1 MDIRI
6 TSFGHL
12 HGPRPADAHI
22 VLDLRQHFR
31 DPHFDPIL
39 RTLTACDR
47 RVIRVVKRTPGIEQL
62 LAATV
67 AQAQAYARGPGVGQ
81 HPLHI
86 AVGCAGGRHRGV
98 DRTTRG
104 HTWRERIVADQSVV
118 VCRQRRSIHRSQT
131 SGHGHRD
138 EVRSGRQAPQQ
149 HRRCS

>member
-31 DPHFDPIL
+31 DPHFDPSL
-39 RTLTACDR
+39 RTLNAR
-47 RVIRVVKRTPGIEQL
+47 HPKVIRAVKHTPGIEQL

-67 AQAQAYARGPGVGQ
+67 AQAQAYARGPAAGQ

-86 AVGCAGGRHRGV
+86 AVGCAGGRHRAGV
-98 DRTTRG
+98 TAYLLARRLRRRG
-104 HTWRERIVADQSVV
+104 HQVAL
-118 VCRQRRSIHRSQT
+118 H
-131 SGHGHRD
+131 HRD
-138 EVRSGRQAPQQ
+138 LHRPVAGRATA
-149 HRRCS
+149 